1 MVISFTKGNAKLALL
16 GALSSILLLCAAN
29 VRAHEVQPTIG
40 DLTITE
46 GVLTLDLR
54 LNVEAFLAEI
64 DLDEVE
70 DTDDAGNA
78 GDYDAL
84 RAFPADQIISR
95 IPGLLTKWN
104 ALPLVTVDGA
114 PVVLRSDML
123 DMPKGV
129 DIELPR
135 VSTWRLLGDVAADAR
150 DITVEWPEGAGA
162 MVLRQQGVDAPF
174 TGYLNGGETSPVI
187 SLGGGDEQ
195 TLWQAFVSYIP
206 VGFDHILP
214 KGLDHIL
221 FVLGLFFLSTHLRP
235 LIWQVSAFTLAH
247 TVTLA
252 LGAAGWVSVPG
263 AIVEPLI
270 AASITY
276 VAIENIFTSGLS
288 RWRPLVIFGF
298 GLLHGLGFASVL
310 EEFGLPEGQFIPAL
324 IGFNIGV
331 EIGQLT
337 VIAVMFICVWQA
349 LRVARGQG
357 GAPFARGLYVAL
369 AAVAIVLCFI
379 PMPSVAAAL
388 EAPTYVFL
396 APLALVFIGCLL
408 SVQYRDTAG
417 TDPDHAA
424 YRRYVAIPASCFIAL
439 IGAYWFVERVF
450 L

>member
-1 MVISFTKGNAKLALL
+1 MGVTFFKDNAKLALL
-16 GALSSILLLCAAN
+16 GVLSSMLLWCGAM
-29 VRAHEVQPTIG
+29 VQAHEVQPTIG
-40 DLTITE
+40 DLTVSD
-46 GVLTLDLR
+46 GQLTLDLR

-64 DLDEVE
+64 DLDAVD
-70 DTDDAGNA
+70 DTNNAVNA

-84 RAFPADQIISR
+84 RALSADEIAAR
-95 IPGLLTKWN
+95 APDLLTRWN
-104 ALPLVTVDGA
+104 AVPLLTIDGA
-114 PVVLRSDML
+114 PIELRAASL
-123 DMPKGV
+123 DIPQDV

-135 VSTWRLLGDVAADAR
+135 ISTWRLLGDVSYTAGQ
-150 DITVEWPEGAGA
+150 ITVSWPDGAGA
-162 MVLRQQGVDAPF
+162 MVLRQQGVDEPF
-174 TGYLNGGETSPVI
+174 TGYLNGGEISPEI
-187 SLGGGDEQ
+187 DLGGGGEQ
-195 TLWQAFVSYIP
+195 TTWQAFVSYIP

-252 LGAAGWVSVPG
+252 LGATGWVNVPG
-263 AIVEPLI
+263 SIVEPLI

-310 EEFGLPEGQFIPAL
+310 GEFGLPQGQFIPAL

-331 EIGQLT
+331 ELGQLT
-337 VIAVMFICVWQA
+337 VIAVMFVCVWQA

-357 GAPFARGLYVAL
+357 DPASARWLYMGL
-369 AAVAIVLCFI
+369 AAVSVLLCFV
-379 PMPSVAAAL
+379 PMPAVAALL
-388 EAPTYVFL
+388 EAPVYVFL
-396 APLALVFIGCLL
+396 VPLALVFIGCMF
-408 SVQYRDTAG
+408 SVQSRDTID
-417 TDPDHAA
+417 TDADHTA
-424 YRRYVAIPASCFIAL
+424 YRRCVAVPASCLIAL